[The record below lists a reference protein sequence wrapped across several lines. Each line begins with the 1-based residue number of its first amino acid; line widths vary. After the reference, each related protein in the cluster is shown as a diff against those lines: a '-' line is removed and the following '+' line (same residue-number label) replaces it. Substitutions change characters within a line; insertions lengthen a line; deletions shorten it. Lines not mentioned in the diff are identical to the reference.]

1 MTAQAKKKNWVFII
15 GILLLSVGMQFANYG
30 SAICMSGDAT
40 KLNAMQYYVL
50 ISAFGTLGMMLILPI
65 IGKLTAIM
73 GMRKL
78 IIVGIIIQTGGRFI
92 MMFAT
97 NWVIYAIGV
106 LVQAIGGGFYI
117 SSAYVNMAS
126 AVDRSETAK
135 FFGYI
140 AVANSIG
147 ALMGPLA
154 VSFLHEAGGILTKL
168 ALVAY
173 LPFTLVGLLL
183 MLKDCPNERTAQT
196 GDKFDYLGL
205 VLMVVG
211 VGLIVIWMNLAGKM
225 FAWLSVPSIILA
237 VVSIGSIIWM
247 LKRESS
253 IQNPAV
259 PVLMFKNARL
269 TYAFIGALVLSAYA
283 TCSGSYCVM
292 WIRMN
297 YQSFPA
303 AAFFNGTAA
312 MAQNIAIFILGL
324 FLGGYIGRK
333 FAKRFRGFGIAA
345 MAACML
351 ATAILYCLKFT
362 GTAAEGNI
370 LTLGSS
376 FPLGM
381 LLIYVATAIGG
392 FASTIS
398 QSTFSA
404 YWQSNTPS
412 EDIPS
417 GQALYNF
424 GATGGSCI
432 FSAVV
437 GVVLGSSVDYSKA
450 FATGF
455 VFALV
460 GLICAII
467 GFKFT
472 KEEIQ
477 ACE

>member
-1 MTAQAKKKNWVFII
+1 MTEQVKKKNWVFII
-15 GILLLSVGMQFANYG
+15 GILVLSVGMQFANYG
-30 SAICMSGDAT
+30 NAICMSGDVT
-40 KLNAMQYYVL
+40 RLDAMQYYVL
-50 ISAFGTLGMMLILPI
+50 ISALGTLGMMLVLPI
-65 IGKLTAIM
+65 IGQLTAIL
-73 GMRKL
+73 GMRLL
-78 IIVGIIIQTGGRFI
+78 IIIGVLIQMLGRLI
-92 MMFAT
+92 MMFSGS
-97 NWVIYAIGV
+97 WVVYAIGV
-106 LVQAIGGGFYI
+106 LVQAIGGGCYI

-126 AVDRSETAK
+126 AVDRSEAAK

-147 ALMGPLA
+147 ALVGPLV
-154 VSFLHEAGGILTKL
+154 VSFLYSAGGILTKL
-168 ALVAY
+168 ALVSY
-173 LPFTLVGLLL
+173 LPFIIIGLI
-183 MLKDCPNERTAQT
+183 MIYKHCPCERTSKSGAT
-196 GDKFDYLGL
+196 FDYLGL
-205 VLMVVG
+205 ILTVVG
-211 VGLIVIWMNLAGKM
+211 VGCLVIWLNLAGKSFTWFSLPSLLM
-225 FAWLSVPSIILA
+225 AVLSV
-237 VVSIGSIIWM
+237 GSLVWM
-247 LKRESS
+247 IRRESTIS
-253 IQNPAV
+253 NPAV
-259 PVLMFKNARL
+259 PVLMFKNSRL
-269 TYAFIGALVLSAYA
+269 TYAFIGALVLAAFA

-297 YQSFPA
+297 YQSLPGA
-303 AAFFNGTAA
+303 TFFNGTATL
-312 MAQNIAIFILGL
+312 AQNIVIFILGL
-324 FLGGYIGRK
+324 FLGAYIGKK

-362 GTAAEGNI
+362 GTAAEDNVKLI
-370 LTLGSS
+370 GSS

-404 YWQSNTPS
+404 YWQSNTPK
-412 EDIPS
+412 EEIAS

-432 FSAVV
+432 FGAVV
-437 GVVLGSSVDYSKA
+437 GVVLGNSVDYSKA

-455 VFALV
+455 VFALI

-472 KEEIQ
+472 KEEIES
-477 ACE
+477 CK